1 MFILAACFFFIV
13 QYRKKQKEPFVA
25 NMDDVMNYYCEET
38 QPGKDDYKG
47 PWDRVARPYC
57 VTSTCPSE
65 DCWTLEP
72 KNFGL
77 GRGSYY
83 WKYENAPEMRS
94 NAGTESNVSNVCITK
109 HNTPNSNA
117 RRCGTKP
124 DTGRCEQNIF
134 NPTPDRKCCTWN
146 NQEKRWGC
154 SMYNYF
160 LNSNNVCQFREVYGD
175 NVMNES
181 DCTDQFP
188 ICSSDTKRCP
198 DNSVIRETY
207 NSNGECVWG
216 TCESCSKENINTCW
230 TFDSATRMWNGK
242 RYKRF
247 FGIPY
252 EGSITRKCDWYHV
265 NEIGEQ
271 ITYLTRPDPC
281 DSKPSENIP
290 NKEEVCYDLGTTKT
304 ADDAYLQDTI
314 RYQAGWDVTG
324 SNIVWTTSN
333 VGYDD
338 IPQSNS
344 DTYFNTSNSNC
355 YPSCPIGTSL
365 TNNYQGSGS
374 FTDSLGRRACV
385 PCESNYY
392 YTGSNCD
399 DIEDDYNCCQE
410 LAGCSNVFEKM
421 VVTKTTTPKND
432 KYINSDNTCSNC
444 GPNGFTVSKYDK
456 ECRYCDTEKNYYN
469 SNNNRCSVCSNSNQ
483 YIEIK
488 SNWRVCTTC
497 PTTNNSNGAVY
508 YHESESNCKFQCV
521 QGYQGGG
528 PYSND
533 TYPACVEIAKCGVN
547 QKKNFESNSCE
558 PCSPGYE
565 NPYFNHEMSNCTI
578 CPKDTYSSES
588 GCTYCPVHR
597 VTRTHSYPGK
607 TLNPG
612 ASNVNQCYL
621 PCTTD
626 SKIYYSNDKYDVDL
640 CGKSKCPGPLDYWG
654 SNITAPSNNPIAFDS
669 IKRIEKTYSKWNHE
683 YGNGMCQSDSKP
695 SGLTTWDN
703 CGGHSLLNNEYCCGP
718 YSNTKKL
725 NSSNNYCECQPAP
738 HPHSNKY
745 RAADGKCVIQ
755 CASVPDDSNFT
766 YASKADLTD
775 CYKVC
780 KSNYYLSNNQCES
793 CPDGGYSDPGSTTIR
808 SCYKTKDTHGDD
820 SRNRICKIQSK
831 KIDGN
836 IGNRRVMYLTSNY
849 DQQYCKNTCPGGFQ
863 SVSPNSRYTNMNK
876 YVYRGPTEVYG
887 ACPHYDEIDY
897 SNNLYKIDLTSTGTA
912 SNSLATFNSNEDYYL
927 CEDEVQ
933 FTRRSGNNYASC
945 CLSNQTYDFR
955 NDKCEDM
962 HVRYVR
968 TNFFEQGKHT
978 NTNVYERQLQMGP
991 APPTQFI
998 DDILPDNRH
1007 GTNGWPVY
1015 RKSSSATS
1023 GNKYEYSAIPEESN
1037 LSSLTED
1044 KLLYRCMNRT
1054 DRINLFEDSGE
1065 FHCCPSNLPYIE
1077 PGGVCTVSCG
1087 NATNSITYNGECYV
1101 EAKLK
1106 EGEYVL
1112 GKGDDYVGK
1121 YSDVYGLGIGDQNNL
1136 PQQNCTLQIKIQS
1149 DENEILVQPWTDPT
1163 TSPFKKLGLSVG
1175 MLVEAGTGYPT
1186 LYVKLSTSSPDS
1198 SPEAGV
1204 TSLSEFMFII
1214 SSQQDHN
1221 WGDRNNK
1228 IYYSH
1233 LVNFNG
1239 IRYLRFTEFPRYGD
1253 QLNTNIPRNAEVPFF
1268 TSQDLAN
1275 YASEN
1280 ASNCPLDRR
1289 SDRTIDGADR
1299 LDGLV
1304 SSPSSNMMYLWDPS
1318 YECRLECANATDEFG
1333 KAIMVHFNA
1342 GAGSYDSCPPQPYPA
1357 AWNTSMTN
1365 DRQIECTFEPGGTVF
1380 DYENPPQR
1388 SCAID
1393 SNSNSNSAFQTDTN
1407 TKVLCLNDTVWS
1419 PSPTGD
1425 MCQYVQTYYD
1435 FDVSRER
1442 TYDSVNGDSN
1452 EIKYRMTEKPKKKYT
1467 WVGTDSNTAPL
1478 AGSNNNTI
1486 YECSIS
1492 SGPSTSPTYQVSNY
1506 TPPICCANATDNI
1519 TSSGG
1524 KYYCCPSSE
1533 IYIPGIGCLPTTC
1546 ADGIFIKDTCFKPAT
1561 TLTGTHFPVKYEN
1574 SNLLLNNNTV
1584 QSSVIDY
1591 NSVVQVT
1598 NTGRLFWNGSTNTT
1612 FRPGTFS
1619 NDVSGFYSNESNK
1632 TILKFKNGN
1641 SEYFIDNTGQKHRI
1655 INNYVDA
1662 NESNFYLKLDSMS
1675 NCPAIHN
1682 NNKLFNRNQ
1691 QYVSSSN
1698 ECIYH
1703 CPTDCGSNAT
1713 YSNNN
1718 IDSCPLKQCSSNDL
1732 RSDGIQV
1739 SSPYKVPCSSDCC
1752 SVIESYVSVP
1762 VPVTNWSPSNV
1773 VSGPLA
1779 ITCSTGT
1786 LKKVKPTSTSDLKYA
1801 PFYYCASNNKIYDIT
1816 CPSPAARLNDKYC
1829 YDEGLSNDTDI
1840 DGPCMYDSN
1849 SSNEFDSNIGNLY
1862 LCESTPTRPV
1872 GANSEP
1878 EEPTTN
1884 WPSSSIDNSPEY
1896 ISCSTGTLKKVKPTS
1911 ISGSNYAPFYYC
1923 ESNSNIY
1930 DIEQCTSGQVLHNKY
1945 CYDEGLSNDVNI
1957 DEPCMYDSNRS
1968 NDYGEPIGYLY
1979 LCEVPSAATPA
1990 GGDGTAHTAGDTDT
2004 GTGHTPDDSRAGG
2017 AAVPV
2022 GWINMSQYTNKTV
2035 TFDVPTTD
2043 GCKIGNLTKDETNHT
2058 APKYYCSSNING
2070 SNYAIPDALSNCTH
2084 SNIDAEY
2091 YTMNTFCWPKQCSL
2105 CHAISYPGTT
2115 HKNEGLFYRCTYC
2128 ED

>member
-1 MFILAACFFFIV
+1 MQLRAIFILFILAACFFFIV
-13 QYRKKQKEPFVA
+13 QYRKKRKEPFVA

-57 VTSTCPSE
+57 VTSTCPLE

-216 TCESCSKENINTCW
+216 TCESCSNENINTCW

-242 RYKRF
+242 RYNRF

-252 EGSITRKCDWYHV
+252 AGSITRKCDWYHV
-265 NEIGEQ
+265 NEINEQ
-271 ITYLTRPDPC
+271 ISYLTRPDPC
-281 DSKPSENIP
+281 DSKPSESIP
-290 NKEEVCYDLGTTKT
+290 NKEEVCYGLRSTET
-304 ADDAYLQDTI
+304 ADLAYLQDTI

-333 VGYDD
+333 VGYDH

-374 FTDSLGRRACV
+374 FTDSLGGRACV

-399 DIEDDYNCCQE
+399 DADNYSCCQE

-421 VVTKTTTPKND
+421 VVTKTTIPKGGT
-432 KYINSDNTCSNC
+432 YINSNNTCSNC
-444 GPNGFTVSKYDK
+444 GSNGFTVSKSDE
-456 ECRYCDTEKNYYN
+456 ECTYCDSGKNYYN

-547 QKKNFESNSCE
+547 QKKNFKSNSCE
-558 PCSPGYE
+558 PCPPGYE
-565 NPYFNHEMSNCTI
+565 NPYFNHEMSNCTM

-597 VTRTHSYPGK
+597 VTRTRSYSGE
-607 TLNPG
+607 TSNPG

-626 SKIYYSNDKYDVDL
+626 SNIYYSNDKYDVEL
-640 CGKSKCPGPLDYWG
+640 CGKSKCDGSLDYWG
-654 SNITAPSNNPIAFDS
+654 SNITAPSNDPIAFDS
-669 IKRIEKTYSKWNHE
+669 IKRIEKTYSQWNHI
-683 YGNGMCQSDSKP
+683 YGHGMCQSDSKP

-718 YSNTKKL
+718 YSKTKQL

-738 HPHSNKY
+738 DPHSNQY
-745 RAADGKCVIQ
+745 RSADGKCVIQ
-755 CASVPDDSNFT
+755 CASVPANSNFT

-793 CPDGGYSDPGSTTIR
+793 CPDEGYSDPGSTTIT
-808 SCYKTKDTHGDD
+808 SCYKTKDTHT
-820 SRNRICKIQSK
+820 ICEISSK
-831 KIDGN
+831 TIDGN

-863 SVSPNSRYTNMNK
+863 SVSPNSRYTNMVK

-887 ACPHYDEIDY
+887 ACPPYDEIDY
-897 SNNLYKIDLTSTGTA
+897 SNNLYKIDLTGTA
-912 SNSLATFNSNEDYYL
+912 SNSLATFNSNDDYYL

-933 FTRRSGNNYASC
+933 FTRRSTNNYASC
-945 CLSNQTYDFR
+945 CLSNQRYDFR
-955 NDKCEDM
+955 NDKCEDL

-968 TNFFEQGKHT
+968 TNFFEKGKHT

-998 DDILPDNRH
+998 DDILPNDRH

-1015 RKSSSATS
+1015 RKRLSTTSA
-1023 GNKYEYSAIPEESN
+1023 NEYEYSAIPEQSK

-1044 KLLYRCMNRT
+1044 RYLYRCMNRT
-1054 DRINLFEDSGE
+1054 DRINLFEDSGK

-1087 NATNSITYNGECYV
+1087 NARNSITYNGECYV
-1101 EAKLK
+1101 EANLAN
-1106 EGEYVL
+1106 GEYVL

-1121 YSDVYGLGIGDQNNL
+1121 YSDVYGLGIGDQNNR
-1136 PQQNCTLQIKIQS
+1136 PQQNCTLKIFIQS
-1149 DENEILVQPWTDPT
+1149 DDNQILVKPWIPA
-1163 TSPFKKLGLSVG
+1163 TSPFKTLALSVG

-1186 LYVKLSTSSPDS
+1186 LYVKLPPSSPDS
-1198 SPEAGV
+1198 SPKDPV
-1204 TSLSEFMFII
+1204 TSLPEFMFII
-1214 SSQQDHN
+1214 SSKQDHN
-1221 WGDRNNK
+1221 WGDPNNK

-1304 SSPSSNMMYLWDPS
+1304 SSPSNDMMYLWDPS
-1318 YECRLECANATDEFG
+1318 YECRLECANAKDEFNNP
-1333 KAIMVHFNA
+1333 IMVHFNA

-1357 AWNTSMTN
+1357 AWNTSMSN

-1380 DYENPPQR
+1380 DYEDPPVR

-1425 MCQYVQTYYD
+1425 MCQYVKTYYD

-1452 EIKYRMTEKPKKKYT
+1452 EIKYRMTEKPKKEYT
-1467 WVGTDSNTAPL
+1467 WVGTDSSAAPTPPA
-1478 AGSNNNTI
+1478 AGSNTTT

-1492 SGPSTSPTYQVSNY
+1492 SGPSTLPKAQVSNY
-1506 TPPICCANATDNI
+1506 TPPICCANDTDNI

-1524 KYYCCPSSE
+1524 KYYCCPSNE

-1546 ADGIFIKDTCFKPAT
+1546 TDGIFIKDTCFKPAT
-1561 TLTGTHFPVKYEN
+1561 LTGTYFPVKYEN
-1574 SNLLLNNNTV
+1574 SNLLLNDNTV
-1584 QSSVIDY
+1584 QSSVIDDY
-1591 NSVVQVT
+1591 DSVVKVT
-1598 NTGRLFWNGSTNTT
+1598 NTGRLFWNGSTSTT
-1612 FRPGTFS
+1612 SIPGTFS
-1619 NDVSGFYSNESNK
+1619 NHVSGFYSNESNQ

-1641 SEYFIDNTGQKHRI
+1641 REYLIDNTGQNYTI

-1675 NCPAIHN
+1675 NCPESNTSN
-1682 NNKLFNRNQ
+1682 NLMNRNQ

-1698 ECIYH
+1698 ECIYR
-1703 CPTDCGSNAT
+1703 CPTDCGSNVT
-1713 YSNNN
+1713 SYSNT
-1718 IDSCPLKQCSSNDL
+1718 IDNCPLKECSSNHLNSED
-1732 RSDGIQV
+1732 IEV
-1739 SSPYKVPCSSDCC
+1739 SSPYNVPCSSDCC
-1752 SVIESYVSVP
+1752 PVIESYVSVP
-1762 VPVTNWSPSNV
+1762 VPATNWSPSNV
-1773 VSGPLA
+1773 VSGPA
-1779 ITCSTGT
+1779 DIRCSTGIT
-1786 LKKVKPTSTSDLKYA
+1786 LKKVKPTSTS
-1801 PFYYCASNNKIYDIT
+1801 
-1816 CPSPAARLNDKYC
+1816 
-1829 YDEGLSNDTDI
+1829 GL
-1840 DGPCMYDSN
+1840 
-1849 SSNEFDSNIGNLY
+1849 
-1862 LCESTPTRPV
+1862 
-1872 GANSEP
+1872 
-1878 EEPTTN
+1878 
-1884 WPSSSIDNSPEY
+1884 
-1896 ISCSTGTLKKVKPTS
+1896 
-1911 ISGSNYAPFYYC
+1911 NYAPFYYC

-1930 DIEQCTSGQVLHNKY
+1930 DIQECTTSGQVLHNKY
-1945 CYDEGLSNDVNI
+1945 CYHEGLSNDTDI
-1957 DEPCMYDSNRS
+1957 DERCMYDSNSS
-1968 NDYGEPIGYLY
+1968 NEFDNDIGNLY
-1979 LCEVPSAATPA
+1979 LCEATENNDNGDNSESEGDGDEEA
-1990 GGDGTAHTAGDTDT
+1990 GGVGSTD
-2004 GTGHTPDDSRAGG
+2004 
-2017 AAVPV
+2017 AVPT
-2022 GWINMSQYTNKTV
+2022 GWINMSKYFGTNTV
-2035 TFDVPTTD
+2035 SFDVPQSDT
-2043 GCKIGNLTKDETNHT
+2043 CKIGDLTKSQTKVDSYSTYT

-2070 SNYAIPDALSNCTH
+2070 SNYAIPDALNNCTH
-2084 SNIDAEY
+2084 SNSDAKY
-2091 YTMNTFCWPKQCSL
+2091 YTVNTFCWPKECGD
-2105 CHAISYPGTT
+2105 CHSDSRPQTYPGISVYVDTE
-2115 HKNEGLFYRCTYC
+2115 KRFYWCPGC
-2128 ED
+2128 AE